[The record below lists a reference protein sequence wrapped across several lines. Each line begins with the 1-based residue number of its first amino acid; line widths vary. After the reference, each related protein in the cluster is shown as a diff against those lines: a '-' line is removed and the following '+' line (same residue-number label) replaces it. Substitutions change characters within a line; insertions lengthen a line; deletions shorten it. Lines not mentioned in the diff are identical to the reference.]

1 MIKSRP
7 GLKKWLIGAL
17 VFIVIVLVIVAISLI
32 AKHFKK
38 EQSEPF
44 INLLTKER
52 FMGKDSIGNNDP
64 LAAYIDTWID
74 AEIGEAK

>member
-7 GLKKWLIGAL
+7 GLKKWLIAAS
-17 VFIVIVLVIVAISLI
+17 VIVVVVLVIVAISLI

-38 EQSEPF
+38 EKSEPY

-52 FMGKDSIGNNDP
+52 FMGKDSIGSNDP